1 MSDIDRVEV
10 PKYSFFD
17 KRKFPGPQDCD
28 RMAQAV
34 TQANFVRPVDSPSSR
49 SYTVICSGCPIEPLD
64 RVVTFID
71 ASLDADDRIY
81 ALANKAHIDLAPC
94 SDWKGD
100 VPKSDPPL
108 VMHWMYLREGQSLM
122 SLRVCHSQLNERQTK
137 RQLMIMEGFAK

>member
-1 MSDIDRVEV
+1 MSQ
-10 PKYSFFD
+10 YTFFD

-28 RMAQAV
+28 KMAQTITEAK
-34 TQANFVRPVDSPSSR
+34 FVRPVDSPSSR

-81 ALANKAHIDLAPC
+81 ALANKAHIDLAPL

-100 VPKSDPPL
+100 VPGSNPPL
-108 VMHWMYLREGQSLM
+108 VMHSMYLREGQSLM
-122 SLRVCHSQLNERQTK
+122 SLLVCHPEFDERQTK